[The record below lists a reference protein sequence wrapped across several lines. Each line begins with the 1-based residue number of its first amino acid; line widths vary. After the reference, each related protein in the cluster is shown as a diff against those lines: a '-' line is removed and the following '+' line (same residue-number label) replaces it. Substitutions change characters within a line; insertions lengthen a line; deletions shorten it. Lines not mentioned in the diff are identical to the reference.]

1 MDLIDLKR
9 KTRELTA
16 FINYQKAEIKEQR
29 NTLKAT
35 NFDKELVSGTPSRH
49 DISDVIA
56 KIVEMEKDV
65 EKAQAE
71 YDRLKPL
78 INELEE
84 GYKDLG
90 DRDKLIYLEYHCK
103 GYSAIKIGHRYKITD
118 KQVYKILKKVEKNI
132 HEAKKCD

>member
-1 MDLIDLKR
+1 MNLIDLKR
-9 KTRELTA
+9 KTRELKT
-16 FINYQKAEIKEQR
+16 FINYQEAEIREQR

-35 NFDKELVSGTPSRH
+35 NFDKELVSGTPARH

-65 EKAQAE
+65 ARAQAE

-78 INELEE
+78 IKELEE
-84 GYKDLG
+84 GYKNLG

-103 GYSAIKIGHRYKITD
+103 GYSAIKIGMRYGITD
-118 KQVYKILKKVEKNI
+118 RQVRKIIKKVEKTILSN
-132 HEAKKCD
+132 KKD